1 MSVLSKTGIEFFL
14 KYH

>member
-1 MSVLSKTGIEFFL
+1 MSVLSKMGIEFFL